1 MVENN
6 VPPYLPSPGGTA
18 EKGAL
23 HLQGRKVTRSPR
35 RKFSRS
41 DPAFR
46 IVFLSSE
53 HENSPV

>member
-23 HLQGRKVTRSPR
+23 HLQGRKTTFHRAGNLA
-35 RKFSRS
+35 
-41 DPAFR
+41 DPP
-46 IVFLSSE
+46 L
-53 HENSPV
+53 